1 MKIVKGFR
9 DILPYGSKNN
19 ESSFAWGS
27 ITNQLKRIMGSFNY
41 EEIITPVVEYDST
54 FKKGIGED
62 TDIVSKEMYEFALE
76 RDINLSEENQKYC
89 LRPEGTAPI
98 VRSVI
103 ENSLNKVKSIN
114 KLFYLGPMFRYERSQ
129 KGRYRMFYQIGAELI
144 GSDQILYEIE
154 MLEMARK
161 ILTTLEIKNFSFQ
174 INSIGNKESL
184 KNIAEAVRSFA
195 KNYKNTIE
203 DNDYK
208 ILEKNP
214 LRFLDKAIHKYEF
227 DNIPKTI
234 DYLDKRS
241 LKRFNEL
248 IKILDNIKFPYKIN
262 NQLVRGIDYYNDLV
276 FEATSK
282 DLGAQDALLAG
293 GRYDTLFEKFNKSET
308 SSIGFAAGVER
319 LILATNKN
327 NNFNNSLDFFII
339 FKEED
344 IAQDSLI
351 LAFKLRDLGF
361 KVEIDLEKRS
371 FIKQMKLAD
380 KSNAKR
386 SIIISRNDFKK
397 SDVIIKDM
405 NSGDEKTVNI
415 KNNFEFFIKL
425 KKVESNE

>member
-319 LILATNKN
+319 VILATNKN